1 MRACPRCLAC
11 CCRLPVCGLC
21 AHNVPFSCGFTAGS
35 CVVAD
40 LHHQQANVG
49 LAWVSVPG
57 SWRQQHRRLLLLL
70 CVLFAVVWSSLV
82 DKRLGGGS
90 TLACCCWSP
99 LSPLACCGQRRS
111 AAVYHHRARAVCP
124 LLLLLPLPGLSPVD
138 CVALKHGPGRSARYI
153 PTALLLPR
161 TSANCVTPPG
171 DQHLRAEALLLHML
185 TRRI

>member
-1 MRACPRCLAC
+1 M
-11 CCRLPVCGLC
+11 
-21 AHNVPFSCGFTAGS
+21 
-35 CVVAD
+35 
-40 LHHQQANVG
+40 

-57 SWRQQHRRLLLLL
+57 SWRQQHRRLLLRL

-161 TSANCVTPPG
+161 TSATCVTPPETNICARRPCCCTC
-171 DQHLRAEALLLHML
+171 LRDVYDAFLPLGCFEHMCSNV
-185 TRRI
+185 TRTT